1 MLLKRLPILDWLPRY
16 SLEMLGGDLIA
27 GISVG
32 LTVIP
37 QSIAYG
43 LLAELPPEVM
53 VTFFLTNNTKHGI
66 LYFFANSCAEEEIHA

>member
-1 MLLKRLPILDWLPRY
+1 MKPCNGVSSRETLLKRLPILDWLPRY

-27 GISVG
+27 GVSVG

-53 VTFFLTNNTKHGI
+53 VTFLNQ
-66 LYFFANSCAEEEIHA
+66 